1 MEKIT
6 KNSKTPVKSEEILRG
21 KKLILIDGNAIIH
34 RAYHALPPFTT
45 KKGELV
51 NAVYGFAST
60 LLSVISEFKPDY
72 VVASFDLAGKTFR
85 HEKFEDYKANRVKG
99 DDELYAQIPRVKEV
113 VKAFNIPI
121 YEQAGYEADDVIGT
135 IATQISALGGNSTEN
150 IETIIVTGDM
160 DTLQL
165 INATTSVYTMRR
177 GLSDSVLYDSEKVF
191 ERYGLT
197 PDQIIDYKALRGD
210 PSDNIP
216 GVKGI
221 GEKTAVTLLQK
232 YLTLD
237 GVYENIEEIKGAVK
251 EKLSRDKVQAY
262 LSKELATIALDAPVE
277 FELEKAM
284 LHDFNRETIV
294 KLFSELNFFSLIKRL
309 PNASITDTNITDSKL
324 PASTAGGRMENES
337 TKSTGVQDFK
347 YFLVTEK
354 NEAEVLKAIESA
366 VEISLAVETVEE
378 KISGLAISWK
388 TGRAAFFPTGEKA
401 FLLLKDL
408 LENKAIL
415 KVGYDLKMI
424 YKQLFSLGLVLNL
437 GDFSAQGEPRAQA
450 LGWDSMLAA
459 YVLDPGRKLEM
470 EKIIFSELGEEVTF
484 EKKAKGQLS
493 LMADPEEE
501 KRALNFICEKADYA
515 LKLKASLEKR
525 ILEISAEQ
533 KKAGLTD
540 GTLETIF
547 LKMEMPL
554 LKILAEM
561 ELAGIELNPIIFQG
575 ISEKITK
582 TIKHLEKSIHALA
595 GQDFNINSPS
605 QLSEILFS
613 VMGLPTADIKKTKKG
628 LSTASAEL
636 EKLRPSHEII
646 EKIEQYRELF
656 KLKTTYLDAIP
667 KLLDKKSR
675 IHTTFQ
681 QAVTAT
687 GRLSSVQPNLQN
699 IPIKTELGQLLRT
712 AFTTSTGSKLI
723 SADYSQIDLRC
734 VAHVSNDKKLIEAFH
749 RGDDIHKITAAQI
762 NNVTLS
768 QVTEKMRSAAKAL
781 NFGIIYGMSSF
792 GFSQSAGIA
801 RNEAQ
806 NFINA
811 YMEKFAG
818 VASYMKETREFAR
831 TNGYVET
838 LLGRRRNLAEINS
851 PNFQVA
857 GGAER
862 MAINMPIQGLAADLM
877 KLAMLAT
884 AQAFADDSDVK
895 IILQI
900 HDEIILEVKAAKA
913 TAVAEK
919 LKSVMENVYQLKVP
933 LIVVVK
939 IGDNWGEI

>member
-1 MEKIT
+1 M
-6 KNSKTPVKSEEILRG
+6 KSEEILRG

-113 VKAFNIPI
+113 VRAFNVPI
-121 YEQAGYEADDVIGT
+121 YEQAGFEADDVIGT

-177 GLSDSVLYDSEKVF
+177 GLSDSVLYDSDKVF

-197 PDQIIDYKALRGD
+197 PAQIIDYKALRGD

-251 EKLSRDKVQAY
+251 EKLERDKVQAY
-262 LSKELATIALDAPVE
+262 LSKELATISLEAPVK
-277 FELEKAM
+277 FELEKSI
-284 LHDFNRETIV
+284 LHDFNRETIM

-309 PNASITDTNITDSKL
+309 PNGDTTDTKL
-324 PASTAGGRMENES
+324 QN
-337 TKSTGVQDFK
+337 KSEATNNGVQDFK
-347 YFLVTEK
+347 YFIADERNK
-354 NEAEVLKAIESA
+354 AEILKEMENAT
-366 VEISLAVETVEE
+366 EISLATETADG
-378 KISGLAISWK
+378 KLSSLAISWK
-388 TGRAAFFPTGEKA
+388 TGRAAFFPLINNYLPE
-401 FLLLKDL
+401 LKNI
-408 LENKAIL
+408 LENPDIK
-415 KVGYDLKMI
+415 KVGYDLKTI
-424 YKQLFSLGLVLNL
+424 YKQLFSTEIFLQGLSFDAMIAAYALNPGEKLGL
-437 GDFSAQGEPRAQA
+437 
-450 LGWDSMLAA
+450 
-459 YVLDPGRKLEM
+459 
-470 EKIIFSELGEEVTF
+470 EKIIFSELGEEIAF
-484 EKKAKGQLS
+484 EKKIKGQLS
-493 LMADPEEE
+493 LVANPEDEQAAMNLVC
-501 KRALNFICEKADYA
+501 RRADYA
-515 LKLKASLEKR
+515 LKLKSVLEKR
-525 ILEISAEQ
+525 IAEISQEQ
-533 KKAGLTD
+533 KDADRTD
-540 GTLETIF
+540 GNLQEIF
-547 LKMEMPL
+547 SQMEMPL
-554 LKILAEM
+554 VEILAKI
-561 ELAGIELNPIIFQG
+561 ELDGIELNTVIFKG
-575 ISEKITK
+575 ISEKITG
-582 TIKHLEKSIHALA
+582 TIKNLEKSIHELA
-595 GQDFNINSPS
+595 GKDFNINSPS
-605 QLSEILFS
+605 QLSEILF
-613 VMGLPTADIKKTKKG
+613 VTMGLPTSDIKKTKKG

-636 EKLRPSHEII
+636 GKLKSSHKII
-646 EKIEQYRELF
+646 EKIEHYRELF

-667 KLLDKKSR
+667 KLIDEKSR
-675 IHTTFQ
+675 IHTTFN

-687 GRLSSVQPNLQN
+687 GRLSSAEPNLQN

-712 AFTTSTGSKLI
+712 AFVAKNGYRLV

-734 VAHVSNDKKLIEAFH
+734 VAHVSNDKKLIEAFF
-749 RGDDIHKITAAQI
+749 RGEDIHKITAAQI

-792 GFSQSAGIA
+792 GFSQSAGIT
-801 RNEAQ
+801 REEAQ
-806 NFINA
+806 RFINA
-811 YMEKFAG
+811 YMEKFSG

-857 GGAER
+857 AGAER
-862 MAINMPIQGLAADLM
+862 MAINMPIQGLAADIM
-877 KLAMLAT
+877 KLAMINT
-884 AQAFADDSDVK
+884 ACAFANDNEIK
-895 IILQI
+895 MILQI
-900 HDEIILEVKAAKA
+900 HDEIILEVKAEKAENAAK
-913 TAVAEK
+913 K
-919 LKSVMENVYQLKVP
+919 LKEVMENVHKLRVP
-933 LIVVVK
+933 LIVDVK

>member
-1 MEKIT
+1 MNNPEKQA
-6 KNSKTPVKSEEILRG
+6 TPAKSAEISQG

-60 LLSVISEFKPDY
+60 LLSVIAEFQPDY

-85 HEKFEDYKANRVKG
+85 HEKFEEYKATRVKG

-121 YEQAGYEADDVIGT
+121 YEQAGFEADDVIGT
-135 IATQISALGGNSTEN
+135 IAKQISALGENSTEN

-165 INATTSVYTMRR
+165 VNDTTSVYTMRR
-177 GLSDSVLYDSEKVF
+177 GLSDSMMYNSEKVF
-191 ERYGLT
+191 ERYGLRS
-197 PDQIIDYKALRGD
+197 DQIIDYKALRGD

-232 YLTLD
+232 YSTLD
-237 GVYENIEEIKGAVK
+237 GVYANIEEIKGAVK
-251 EKLSRDKVQAY
+251 EKLERDKVQAY
-262 LSKELATIALDAPVE
+262 LSKELATISLDAPVQI
-277 FELEKAM
+277 ELEKAV

-309 PNASITDTNITDSKL
+309 PDRENAEEDRTNT
-324 PASTAGGRMENES
+324 ENS
-337 TKSTGVQDFK
+337 GVKDFK
-347 YFLVTEK
+347 YFVVDEK
-354 NEAEVLKAIESA
+354 NEVEVLKEIESA
-366 VEISLAVETVEE
+366 AEISIAIETNEE
-378 KISGLAISWK
+378 KISGIAISWK
-388 TGRAAFFPTGEKA
+388 TGRAAFFETSEKY
-401 FLLLKDL
+401 FSQLKNI
-408 LENKAIL
+408 LENSTIQ
-415 KVGYDLKMI
+415 KVGYDLKTI
-424 YKQLFSLGLVLNL
+424 YKQLFSSDISLRGLHF
-437 GDFSAQGEPRAQA
+437 DT
-450 LGWDSMLAA
+450 MLAA
-459 YVLDPGRKLEM
+459 YVLNPGEKLDL
-470 EKIIFSELGEEVTF
+470 EKIIFSELGEEIVLN
-484 EKKAKGQLS
+484 KKAKGQLS
-493 LMADPEEE
+493 LVASPEDEQDSINIVC
-501 KRALNFICEKADYA
+501 RRADYA
-515 LKLKASLEKR
+515 LKLKSVLEKR

-533 KKAGLTD
+533 KKSQLTD

-547 LKMEMPL
+547 TQMEMPL
-554 LKILAEM
+554 LKILADM

-582 TIKHLEKSIHALA
+582 TIKHLEKTIHELA
-595 GQDFNINSPS
+595 GRDFNINSPS

-613 VMGLPTADIKKTKKG
+613 VMGLPTNDIKKTKKG

-636 EKLRPSHEII
+636 EKLRSSHEII

-667 KLLDKKSR
+667 KLLDKNSH

-687 GRLSSVQPNLQN
+687 GRLSSTQPNLQN

-712 AFTTSTGSKLI
+712 AFVASENCKLI

-762 NNVTLS
+762 NNVTIS

-801 RNEAQ
+801 RNDAQ

-811 YMEKFAG
+811 YMEKFSG
-818 VASYMKETREFAR
+818 VADYMKETRESAR
-831 TNGYVET
+831 ASGFVET
-838 LLGRRRNLAEINS
+838 LLGRRRNINEINS

-857 GGAER
+857 AGAER
-862 MAINMPIQGLAADLM
+862 MAINMPIQGLAADIM
-877 KLAMLAT
+877 KLAMIHT
-884 AQAFADDSDVK
+884 SRAFDGDDEIK
-895 IILQI
+895 MILQI
-900 HDEIILEVKAAKA
+900 HDEIILEVKAEKA
-913 TAVAEK
+913 QSVAVK
-919 LKSVMENVYQLKVP
+919 LKEIMETVHKLRVP
-933 LIVVVK
+933 LIVDVK
-939 IGDNWGEI
+939 VGDNWGEI

>member
-1 MEKIT
+1 M
-6 KNSKTPVKSEEILRG
+6 PP

-60 LLSVISEFKPDY
+60 LLSVIAEFQPDY

-85 HEKFEDYKANRVKG
+85 HEKFEDYKATRIKG

-113 VKAFNIPI
+113 VRAFNIPI
-121 YEQAGYEADDVIGT
+121 YEQAGFEADDVIGT
-135 IATQISALGGNSTEN
+135 IAKQIKQNKEN

-165 INATTSVYTMRR
+165 VNDTTSVYTMRR
-177 GLSDSVLYDSEKVF
+177 GLSDSMMYDSKKVF

-197 PDQIIDYKALRGD
+197 PAQIIDYKALRGD

-232 YLTLD
+232 YATLD
-237 GVYENIEEIKGAVK
+237 GVYANIEEIKGAVK
-251 EKLSRDKVQAY
+251 EKLERDKVQAY
-262 LSKELATIALDAPVE
+262 LSKELATISLDAPVQL
-277 FELEKAM
+277 ELEKAV
-284 LHDFNRETIV
+284 LKDFNRETIV

-309 PNASITDTNITDSKL
+309 PNGELADAKL
-324 PASTAGGRMENES
+324 PASTAGGRMNNES
-337 TKSTGVQDFK
+337 TNNTNEGVKDFK
-347 YFLVTEK
+347 YFVVDEK
-354 NEAEVLKAIESA
+354 NEVEVLKEIESA
-366 VEISLAVETVEE
+366 AEISIAIETSEK
-378 KISGLAISWK
+378 KISGIAISWK
-388 TGRAAFFPTGEKA
+388 TGRAAFFETSEKY
-401 FLLLKDL
+401 FSQLKNI
-408 LENKAIL
+408 LENSTL
-415 KVGYDLKMI
+415 QKVGYDLKMI
-424 YKQLFSLGLVLNL
+424 YKQLKNIGITLNL
-437 GDFSAQGEPRAQA
+437 GDFSPKNGPA

-459 YVLDPGRKLEM
+459 YVLDPGRKLEL
-470 EKIIFSELGEEVTF
+470 EKIIFSELGEEIVF
-484 EKKAKGQLS
+484 EKKSKGQLS
-493 LMADPEEE
+493 LVADPEEE
-501 KRALNFICEKADYA
+501 KNAKLLFCQKADYV
-515 LKLKASLEKR
+515 LKLKTTLEKR

-533 KKAGLTD
+533 KKSELTD
-540 GTLETIF
+540 GTLKTIF
-547 LKMEMPL
+547 TQMEMPL
-554 LKILAEM
+554 LKILADM
-561 ELAGIELNPIIFQG
+561 ELTGIELNPIIFQG

-582 TIKHLEKSIHALA
+582 TIKHLEKSIHELA

-613 VMGLPTADIKKTKKG
+613 VMGLPTNDIKKTKKG

-636 EKLRPSHEII
+636 EKLRSSHEII

-667 KLLDKKSR
+667 KLLDNESH
-675 IHTTFQ
+675 IHTTFN

-687 GRLSSVQPNLQN
+687 GRLSSTEPNLQN

-712 AFTTSTGSKLI
+712 AFVTSENCKLI

-762 NNVTLS
+762 NNVTIS

-801 RNEAQ
+801 RNDAQ

-811 YMEKFAG
+811 YMEKFSG
-818 VASYMKETREFAR
+818 VAHYMKETREFAR

-838 LLGRRRNLAEINS
+838 LLGRRRNLIEINS

-857 GGAER
+857 AGAER
-862 MAINMPIQGLAADLM
+862 MAINMPIQGLTADIMKIAMINIAA
-877 KLAMLAT
+877 K
-884 AQAFADDSDVK
+884 FANNPNVHM
-895 IILQI
+895 ILQV
-900 HDEIILEVKAAKA
+900 HDEIIFEVKSQL
-913 TAVAEK
+913 AESIAQEIK
-919 LKSVMENVYQLKVP
+919 QLMENAYPLRVP
-933 LIVVVK
+933 LVADIK

>member
-1 MEKIT
+1 MENNKEI
-6 KNSKTPVKSEEILRG
+6 PVKSEKISRA

-45 KKGELV
+45 KQGELV

-60 LLSVISEFKPDY
+60 LLSVIAEFQPDY

-85 HEKFEDYKANRVKG
+85 HSKFEDYKANRVKA

-121 YEQAGYEADDVIGT
+121 YEKEGFEADDVIGT
-135 IATQISALGGNSTEN
+135 IATRIKQNGTN

-165 INATTSVYTMRR
+165 VGEKTSVYTMRR
-177 GLSDSVLYDSEKVF
+177 GLSDSILYDKEKVF
-191 ERYGLT
+191 GRYGLS
-197 PDQIIDYKALRGD
+197 PEQIIDYKALRGD

-232 YLTLD
+232 YATLD
-237 GVYENIEEIKGAVK
+237 GVYENISEIKGAVK
-251 EKLSRDKVQAY
+251 EKLERDKAQAY
-262 LSKELATIALDAPVE
+262 LSRELATISLDAPIE
-277 FELEKAM
+277 FELEKA
-284 LHDFNRETIV
+284 LLKDFNRETIV

-309 PNASITDTNITDSKL
+309 PNGENADLDKKNKAD
-324 PASTAGGRMENES
+324 AGV
-337 TKSTGVQDFK
+337 KDFK
-347 YFLVTEK
+347 YFIVDEK
-354 NEAEVLKAIESA
+354 NKAEILAEIEKAS
-366 VEISLAVETVEE
+366 EISIAVETAEE

-388 TGRAAFFPTGEKA
+388 TGRAVFFPTSSDS
-401 FLLLKDL
+401 LSQLK
-408 LENKAIL
+408 NIL
-415 KVGYDLKMI
+415 KSLAVKKIGYDLKTI
-424 YKQLFSLGLVLNL
+424 YKQLLQTGIGLENL
-437 GDFSAQGEPRAQA
+437 SFDI
-450 LGWDSMLAA
+450 MLAA
-459 YVLDPGRKLEM
+459 YVLDPGRKLEL
-470 EKIIFSELGEEVTF
+470 EKIIFSELGEELSF
-484 EKKAKGQLS
+484 EKKSKGQLS
-493 LMADPEEE
+493 LVADPQEEE
-501 KRALNFICEKADYA
+501 NAINSLCQKADYA
-515 LKLKASLEKR
+515 LKLKSTLEKR
-525 ILEISAEQ
+525 IQEISAEQ
-533 KKAGLTD
+533 TKAGLVE

-547 LKMEMPL
+547 SQMEMPL
-554 LKILAEM
+554 AKILAEM
-561 ELAGIELNPIIFQG
+561 ELTGIELNPIIFQG

-582 TIKHLEKSIHALA
+582 TIKHLEKSIHEMA

-605 QLSEILFS
+605 QLSEVLFS

-636 EKLRPSHEII
+636 EKLRSSHQII

-667 KLLDKKSR
+667 KLIDEKSR

-687 GRLSSVQPNLQN
+687 GRLSSIQPNLQN

-712 AFTTSTGSKLI
+712 AFVAKDGYKLI
-723 SADYSQIDLRC
+723 SVDYSQIDLRC

-762 NNVTLS
+762 NNVNLS

-792 GFSQSAGIA
+792 GFSQSAGIE
-801 RNEAQ
+801 RGDAQ
-806 NFINA
+806 KFINA
-811 YMEKFAG
+811 YMENFSG
-818 VASYMKETREFAR
+818 VANYMKETREFAR

-857 GGAER
+857 AGAER
-862 MAINMPIQGLAADLM
+862 MAINMPIQGLTADIM
-877 KLAMLAT
+877 KIAMINIAT
-884 AQAFADDSDVK
+884 KFQNDPAVRM
-895 IILQI
+895 ILQV
-900 HDEIILEVKAAKA
+900 HDEIIFEVKSELVENVAK
-913 TAVAEK
+913 EIK
-919 LKSVMENVYQLKVP
+919 QLMENAYALRVP
-933 LIVVVK
+933 LVADVK
-939 IGDNWGEI
+939 VGDNWGEI